1 LGTAAVRLSTDRPK
15 GVRVPQP
22 AQNVRIRLVATNA
35 VQSKG
40 QAFPRLGVLPGLG
53 YGVSVRRRS
62 TSTIPL
68 RPFRASPCRWQE
80 KVMVHLAEV
89 GYRLLFAWSARLVPC
104 RRSALV
110 RRVCSDCAPDLPALQ
125 AARRIRRQ
133 QCWPPCHGRSRR
145 TYVRLLVER
154 NGLSKSFGV
163 ADGHPSPQ
171 QSCSDR
177 AVVTR
182 MQVRRSRRDGLT
194 ARRSFRNSRRRRR
207 RRRRCRRQVAQVAAS
222 EGWVA

>member
-1 LGTAAVRLSTDRPK
+1 MLCGRGP
-15 GVRVPQP
+15 PEQE
-22 AQNVRIRLVATNA
+22 IAT
-35 VQSKG
+35 VHQR
-40 QAFPRLGVLPGLG
+40 QAFLVLACSRSWSRRSKTDGG
-53 YGVSVRRRS
+53 EVRRR
-62 TSTIPL
+62 STIPL

-125 AARRIRRQ
+125 AARRMRRQ

-145 TYVRLLVER
+145 TCVRFVDALAGRAQRALQVLR
-154 NGLSKSFGV
+154 RLDA

-171 QSCSDR
+171 HSCSDR

-207 RRRRCRRQVAQVAAS
+207 RRRQVAQVAAS